1 MKRGLGIDLEREWKK
16 LKRRHF
22 FYLVLPIFL
31 TMLSVRIIQVYFHL
45 KMEQLK
51 RAAASQSPAEGGRQA
66 VPEPARA
73 EAAEME
79 FFTPE
84 PAPAERLQAAA
95 PEPAADKAAQAR
107 NVFDALRAFDSTD
120 VPAIW
125 SQCPDE
131 GGIGLAVSNRLN
143 KAAGFHII
151 TLDET

>member
-84 PAPAERLQAAA
+84 PAPAERLPAGEEAAA
-95 PEPAADKAAQAR
+95 DAGTAAGKKAVADAEAAADSQ
-107 NVFDALRAFDSTD
+107 RAGSCT
-120 VPAIW
+120 VT
-125 SQCPDE
+125 E
-131 GGIGLAVSNRLN
+131 EL
-143 KAAGFHII
+143 
-151 TLDET
+151 

>member
-95 PEPAADKAAQAR
+95 PEPAADKAASAG
-107 NVFDALRAFDSTD
+107 
-120 VPAIW
+120 
-125 SQCPDE
+125 E
-131 GGIGLAVSNRLN
+131 
-143 KAAGFHII
+143 KAAADAG
-151 TLDET
+151 TAVGKKAVADAGAAADSQRAGSCTVTEEL

>member
-51 RAAASQSPAEGGRQA
+51 RAAASQNPAEGGRQA

-95 PEPAADKAAQAR
+95 PEPAADKAAA
-107 NVFDALRAFDSTD
+107 AG
-120 VPAIW
+120 
-125 SQCPDE
+125 E
-131 GGIGLAVSNRLN
+131 
-143 KAAGFHII
+143 KAAADAG
-151 TLDET
+151 TAVGKKAVADAGAAADSQRAGSCTVTEEL

>member
-95 PEPAADKAAQAR
+95 PEPAADKAASAGEEAAA
-107 NVFDALRAFDSTD
+107 DAGT
-120 VPAIW
+120 
-125 SQCPDE
+125 
-131 GGIGLAVSNRLN
+131 
-143 KAAGFHII
+143 AAGKKAVADAGAAADSQRAGSC
-151 TLDET
+151 TVTEEL

>member
-95 PEPAADKAAQAR
+95 PEPAADKAASAGEEAAA
-107 NVFDALRAFDSTD
+107 DAGT
-120 VPAIW
+120 
-125 SQCPDE
+125 
-131 GGIGLAVSNRLN
+131 
-143 KAAGFHII
+143 AAGKKVVADAGAAADSQRASSC
-151 TLDET
+151 TVTEEL

>member
-95 PEPAADKAAQAR
+95 PEPAADKAASAGEEAAA
-107 NVFDALRAFDSTD
+107 DAGT
-120 VPAIW
+120 
-125 SQCPDE
+125 
-131 GGIGLAVSNRLN
+131 
-143 KAAGFHII
+143 AAGKKVVADAGAAADSQRAGSC
-151 TLDET
+151 TVTEEL

>member
-95 PEPAADKAAQAR
+95 PEPAADKAASAG
-107 NVFDALRAFDSTD
+107 
-120 VPAIW
+120 
-125 SQCPDE
+125 E
-131 GGIGLAVSNRLN
+131 
-143 KAAGFHII
+143 KAAADAG
-151 TLDET
+151 TAAGKKAVADAEAAADSQRAGSCTVTEEL

>member
-84 PAPAERLQAAA
+84 PAPAERLPAAA
-95 PEPAADKAAQAR
+95 PELAAGKAAAAGEEAAADAGTAAGKKAAA
-107 NVFDALRAFDSTD
+107 DAGT
-120 VPAIW
+120 
-125 SQCPDE
+125 
-131 GGIGLAVSNRLN
+131 
-143 KAAGFHII
+143 AADAKGAGSC
-151 TLDET
+151 TVTEEL

>member
-51 RAAASQSPAEGGRQA
+51 QAAASQSPAEGGRQA

-79 FFTPE
+79 FFAPE
-84 PAPAERLQAAA
+84 PAPAERLPAAA
-95 PEPAADKAAQAR
+95 PELAAGKAAAAGEEAAADAGTAAGKKAAA
-107 NVFDALRAFDSTD
+107 DAGAAADSQRAGSCT
-120 VPAIW
+120 VT
-125 SQCPDE
+125 E
-131 GGIGLAVSNRLN
+131 EL
-143 KAAGFHII
+143 
-151 TLDET
+151 

>member
-73 EAAEME
+73 EAAEMG

-95 PEPAADKAAQAR
+95 PEPAADKAAAA
-107 NVFDALRAFDSTD
+107 DAGA
-120 VPAIW
+120 
-125 SQCPDE
+125 
-131 GGIGLAVSNRLN
+131 
-143 KAAGFHII
+143 AAGEEAAADSG
-151 TLDET
+151 TAEDEKGAGSCTVTEEL

>member
-95 PEPAADKAAQAR
+95 PEPAADKAASAGEEAAA
-107 NVFDALRAFDSTD
+107 DAGT
-120 VPAIW
+120 
-125 SQCPDE
+125 
-131 GGIGLAVSNRLN
+131 
-143 KAAGFHII
+143 AAGKKAVADAEAAADSQRAGSC
-151 TLDET
+151 TVTEEL

>member
-95 PEPAADKAAQAR
+95 PEPAADKAAA
-107 NVFDALRAFDSTD
+107 AG
-120 VPAIW
+120 
-125 SQCPDE
+125 E
-131 GGIGLAVSNRLN
+131 
-143 KAAGFHII
+143 KAAADAG
-151 TLDET
+151 TAAGKKAAADAKGAGSCTVTEEL

>member
-95 PEPAADKAAQAR
+95 PEPAADKAAAAGEEAAA
-107 NVFDALRAFDSTD
+107 DAGTA
-120 VPAIW
+120 A
-125 SQCPDE
+125 
-131 GGIGLAVSNRLN
+131 GK
-143 KAAGFHII
+143 KAAADAGAAADSQRAGSC
-151 TLDET
+151 TVTEEL

>member
-73 EAAEME
+73 EAAEMG

-95 PEPAADKAAQAR
+95 PEPAADKAASAG
-107 NVFDALRAFDSTD
+107 
-120 VPAIW
+120 
-125 SQCPDE
+125 E
-131 GGIGLAVSNRLN
+131 
-143 KAAGFHII
+143 KAAADAG
-151 TLDET
+151 TAVGKKAVADAGAAADSQRAGSCTVTEEL

>member
-95 PEPAADKAAQAR
+95 PEPAADKAASAG
-107 NVFDALRAFDSTD
+107 
-120 VPAIW
+120 
-125 SQCPDE
+125 E
-131 GGIGLAVSNRLN
+131 
-143 KAAGFHII
+143 KAAADAGAAAGKKAVADAGAAADSQRAGSC
-151 TLDET
+151 TVTEEL

>member
-95 PEPAADKAAQAR
+95 PELAADKAASAGEEAAA
-107 NVFDALRAFDSTD
+107 DAGT
-120 VPAIW
+120 
-125 SQCPDE
+125 
-131 GGIGLAVSNRLN
+131 
-143 KAAGFHII
+143 AAGKKVVADAGAAADSQRAGSC
-151 TLDET
+151 TVTEEL

>member
-84 PAPAERLQAAA
+84 SAPAERLPAAA
-95 PEPAADKAAQAR
+95 PELAAGKAAAAGEEAAADAGTAAGKKAAA
-107 NVFDALRAFDSTD
+107 DAK
-120 VPAIW
+120 
-125 SQCPDE
+125 
-131 GGIGLAVSNRLN
+131 G
-143 KAAGFHII
+143 AGSC
-151 TLDET
+151 TVTEEL